1 MCRVIQTQVLCVIF
15 IGLAGARSSYGGDL
29 SPERWPQ
36 AERERIERL
45 ESRTMSPLESRS
57 VDGKGGLVSATASA
71 IAAYAGIE
79 ALRHGGNA
87 ADAAVTT
94 ALTQVATEL
103 GSVVSYAGIFTVVY
117 YDAKSHK
124 VYSMDAG
131 FNSFLEET
139 DPKSIP
145 VGDLGPLPVNGAPK
159 ATEGGAKGRE
169 TLVPGFMAG
178 AEALHKRFGRL
189 PFRDLFEPAIWYA
202 EHGVRLSPIHEYFF
216 TVRAKFLTRT
226 PEGRQF
232 VRQAGREMPKAGDR
246 FLQGELAKTLTAIS
260 EHGSRYMYTGQWAQD
275 FVKIVKREGGKVTAL
290 DMKRYEPIWSEP
302 YKETVFGHTIYV
314 NGPPHRGAFGLF
326 VGLNLVEALNLD
338 QKGPYWTDAGTLR
351 DLARIGQIA
360 VASPELGK
368 RTSGL
373 LQSKGIDLS
382 ADAQLGKG
390 FARAVAPLLG
400 QVLGPQPAKE
410 PKHSNAIVVV
420 DKDGNIAAVTHT
432 INAVIWGDTGIVVGG
447 IPIPDSA
454 GFQQNTLARMKPG
467 ERVPHQI
474 IDTIAFEGEVPV
486 LATGSI
492 GSSLTVESIRVLLSV
507 LGKRQGLATVMAA
520 PPLLSAID
528 FESGTKSSE
537 QETVSIP
544 RGAYSAL
551 FIAKLKGQ
559 GVNVT
564 ELPAT
569 TAAALR
575 GTLAAVAIDAQTG
588 KRMAVNQP
596 GVMVF
601 NVAE

>member
-1 MCRVIQTQVLCVIF
+1 MNMCRLIQTQVLRIIF
-15 IGLAGARSSYGGDL
+15 IGLAGASLSYGGDL
-29 SPERWPQ
+29 SPDRWPK
-36 AERERIERL
+36 AERERLEKL
-45 ESRTMSPLESRS
+45 ESQTMSPLEARS

-71 IAAYAGIE
+71 IAAYAGMQ
-79 ALRHGGNA
+79 ALRQGGNA

-94 ALTQVATEL
+94 ALTQVATQL

-131 FNSFLEET
+131 FNSYLEENRPQEHSCQRPWPSSGET
-139 DPKSIP
+139 AHPRRPRAAPRAGKRLCQDSWP
-145 VGDLGPLPVNGAPK
+145 VPK
-159 ATEGGAKGRE
+159 AYTSALDDCRFATCSSRRSGTPSTAS
-169 TLVPGFMAG
+169 GF
-178 AEALHKRFGRL
+178 
-189 PFRDLFEPAIWYA
+189 P
-202 EHGVRLSPIHEYFF
+202 RLSSIFSRSEPSFF
-216 TVRAKFLTRT
+216 ART

-232 VRQAGREMPKAGDR
+232 VRQGGREIPKAGDL
-246 FLQGELAKTLTAIS
+246 FLQGELAKTLQAIS
-260 EHGSRYMYTGQWAQD
+260 EQGSRYMYTGQWAED
-275 FVKIVKREGGKVTAL
+275 FVRIVKREGGKVTAL

-326 VGLNLVEALNLD
+326 VGLNLAEALNLD
-338 QKGPYWTDAGTLR
+338 QKGPYWTDAGTFR

-360 VASPELGK
+360 ATSPELGGQNLPLAAGQ
-368 RTSGL
+368 RLRSLGGRAAR
-373 LQSKGIDLS
+373 QGIRS
-382 ADAQLGKG
+382 
-390 FARAVAPLLG
+390 AVAPLLG
-400 QVLGPQPAKE
+400 EVFGPQPGNE

-454 GFQQNTLARMKPG
+454 GFQQFTLGRMKPG

-474 IDTIAFEGEVPV
+474 IDTIAFEGEAPV

-528 FESGTKSSE
+528 FESGSKSPA

-544 RGAYSAL
+544 RGAYSDE

-564 ELPAT
+564 ELPAA

-575 GTLAAVAIDAQTG
+575 GTLAAVAIDSKTG
-588 KRMAVNQP
+588 SALAVNQP
-596 GVMVF
+596 GRHGL
-601 NVAE
+601 